1 MATQTGKLLII
12 FYRNQKIGA
21 VKTRLAATIGD
32 EKALRIYGELC
43 EHTRAITE
51 TLPVTKVVF
60 YSNEVKTGDVWPDN
74 AYQKALQKGQDLGE
88 RMHNAFATGF
98 ASGYDSI
105 CIIGTDCYGLTASV
119 IEDAFN
125 VLRATDAVIGPAE
138 DGGYYLLGLRK
149 LHPEL
154 FVKKNWSTS
163 SVFKDTLEN
172 FESRGITYGML
183 PLLRDVD
190 VEDDLPAEL
199 RKML

>member
-1 MATQTGKLLII
+1 MERRTGEHLII

-32 EKALRIYGELC
+32 EKALRIYTELC

-51 TLPVTKVVF
+51 KLPVTKIVF
-60 YSNEVKTGDVWPDN
+60 YSNEINTGDIWPDN
-74 AYQKALQKGQDLGE
+74 AYQKALQHGDGLGE
-88 RMHNAFATGF
+88 RMRNAFAAAF

-105 CIIGTDCYGLTASV
+105 CIIGTDCYELTASV
-119 IEDAFN
+119 IGEAFN
-125 VLRATDAVIGPAE
+125 ALRSSDAVIGPAE

-149 LHPEL
+149 FYPAL

-172 FESRGITYGML
+172 FESAGISYSTL

-199 RKML
+199 REIL

>member
-1 MATQTGKLLII
+1 MERRTGELLMI

-32 EKALRIYGELC
+32 RKALMIYGELC

-51 TLPVTKVVF
+51 TLPVTKLVF

-74 AYQKALQKGQDLGE
+74 AYQKALQRGLDLGE
-88 RMHNAFATGF
+88 RMQNAFATGF
-98 ASGYDSI
+98 ASGYHAI
-105 CIIGTDCYGLTASV
+105 CIIGTDCYELTASV
-119 IEDAFN
+119 IVDAFDA
-125 VLRATDAVIGPAE
+125 LRSTDAVVGPAE
-138 DGGYYLLGLRK
+138 DGGYYLLGMRK

-163 SVFKDTLEN
+163 SVLKDTVAN
-172 FESRGITYGML
+172 FESAGLTYSTL

-190 VEDDLPAEL
+190 VEDDLPGEL
-199 RKML
+199 REML